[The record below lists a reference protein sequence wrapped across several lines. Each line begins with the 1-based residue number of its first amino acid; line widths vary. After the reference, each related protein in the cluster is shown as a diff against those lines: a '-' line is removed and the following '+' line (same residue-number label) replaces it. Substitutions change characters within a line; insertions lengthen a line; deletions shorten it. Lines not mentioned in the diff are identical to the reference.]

1 MTMIAQRTP
10 IIVGNWKMNLSL
22 TEAGE
27 LARAVVSSLTELEQT
42 EKMSAE
48 VGIAPSP
55 PFLGAVIEATRG
67 SDVGVSAQH
76 MSHHRSGAY
85 TGESSASQLSDI
97 GCRYVILGHSERRQ
111 YYGETDEQVGM
122 AARAA
127 HDAGLT
133 PILCV
138 GETLAERE
146 AGNTLDTVLTQVTSA
161 FKHLSA
167 DEATRSVCA
176 YEPVWAIGTGLTA
189 TPAQAQEVHRA
200 IRDHLAEL
208 YSEQVASRVRLQY
221 GGSVKP
227 ANAEG
232 LMAQEDIDGA
242 LVGGASLTA
251 NSFQAIINAAARLS
265 GS

>member
-1 MTMIAQRTP
+1 MNTSSRTP

-22 TEAGE
+22 TEAVE
-27 LARAVVSSLTELEQT
+27 LARSVVAQLNNVSQAGL
-42 EKMSAE
+42 AE

-67 SDVGVSAQH
+67 SAVGVSAQH
-76 MSHHRSGAY
+76 MSHQRSGAY
-85 TGESSASQLSDI
+85 TGESSASQLTDI

-111 YYGETDEQVGM
+111 YYAETDAQVGL

-127 HDAGLT
+127 HDADLT

-146 AGNTLDTVLTQVTSA
+146 SGETLAVVLRQVKSA
-161 FKHLSA
+161 LEHLSA
-167 DEATRSVCA
+167 EEAARSVCA
-176 YEPVWAIGTGLTA
+176 YEPVWAIGTGRTA
-189 TPAQAQEVHRA
+189 TPEQAQEVHKA
-200 IRDHLAEL
+200 IRDYIAEL

-227 ANAEG
+227 ENAVG

-242 LVGGASLTA
+242 LVGGASLKA
-251 NSFQAIINAAARLS
+251 DSFQAIITAAANLS
-265 GS
+265 